1 MKREQE
7 HESGMKREDEE
18 KAEDGVKKE
27 EDEGG
32 VRVKIEPLS

>member
-1 MKREQE
+1 MKRKQE
-7 HESGMKREDEE
+7 HEQGMKREDEE

-32 VRVKIEPLS
+32 VRMKIEPSS